1 MWCLRT
7 CAGALGHVA
16 RAESGESVMAGNSE
30 SEGGEEMEVE
40 VPAAVI
46 SLGMV
51 DVMLA
56 MPSESLRD

>member
-1 MWCLRT
+1 
-7 CAGALGHVA
+7 
-16 RAESGESVMAGNSE
+16 
-30 SEGGEEMEVE
+30 MEVE

-56 MPSESLRD
+56 MPSESLRDW